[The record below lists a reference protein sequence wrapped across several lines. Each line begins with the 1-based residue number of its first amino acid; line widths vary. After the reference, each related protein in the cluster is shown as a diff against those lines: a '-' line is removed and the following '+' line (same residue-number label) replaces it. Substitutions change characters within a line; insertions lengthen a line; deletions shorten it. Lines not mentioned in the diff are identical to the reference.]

1 MAGRDPIGRQLL
13 CHGQNMGCGLWSS
26 RYHEGFSMEGK
37 STPANWEHNHRILW
51 ETNQGFDHGTNG
63 SSNLLPLWVAEV
75 WAWSTSVTNLEV
87 EISPV

>member
-1 MAGRDPIGRQLL
+1 
-13 CHGQNMGCGLWSS
+13 
-26 RYHEGFSMEGK
+26 MEGK

-63 SSNLLPLWVAEV
+63 SSNPLPLWVAEV